1 MTNPIRTGVVGAGL
15 AATAFHVPLVL
26 SLPELF
32 VLHSVVER
40 TPPADRPQGTVASK
54 FEVSVNLVRKYEDL
68 LSNPDIE
75 LIIIATPNATHYNFA
90 KAALEAGKHVLVDK
104 PVTTTYEEAKEL
116 GEIAQRKHLV
126 LYAFQNRRW
135 DSDYLTLRKV
145 LEKGTLGHI
154 TDFVS
159 HYDRYRNFLKGS
171 WKETASPGT
180 GLVYDLG
187 THLIDQALH
196 SFGRPSKVTAFI
208 QNLRGIGD
216 DSVDDNFTII
226 MHYPRSDTNP
236 YLLTVT
242 LRAHPLSQRTPQL
255 RYTIR
260 GSKGTFVKYGLDVQE
275 EQMKEKGVQ
284 AFGKDWFGKESD
296 DIQAELEVVEKEG
309 DNAPIKSRIQSER
322 GAYQELYKN
331 LAGAIRNNA
340 EMAVKW
346 SQASMVMLIVD
357 LAVQSSKEGR
367 TIDVP
372 SVQY

>member
-1 MTNPIRTGVVGAGL
+1 M
-15 AATAFHVPLVL
+15 L

-331 LAGAIRNNA
+331 LAGAIRNNS

-346 SQASMVMLIVD
+346 SQAAMVMLIVD